1 MVAKSYQK
9 MKQLGVPYKDKG
21 KAYVR
26 VMTQKGV
33 EKVVRWYTDEE
44 YAKMYPEE
52 KKDRTKD
59 PYYKPQKYTLGFDKG
74 YITIF
79 RGYKEDLHEEWFKQ
93 SICRYARWWGWYV
106 ISTQE
111 VPLDLPAGVEPVKLF
126 WDPMGNEEE
135 WLKDEATVKAHVRNT
150 LLEAIKSEKK
160 DNTSPF
166 KSVYQGE
173 VGERLELTV
182 KIIGREEEKNEK
194 YNKVTFT
201 YEMED
206 GNHNYYKWRT
216 QVKDWSVGTKH
227 HIRGTV
233 KEYDEVNG
241 EEATVLT
248 RCVEVA

>member
-1 MVAKSYQK
+1 MPVAKSYQN

-33 EKVVRWYTDEE
+33 EKVVRWYDDNE

-52 KKDRTKD
+52 KKDRSKD
-59 PYYKPQKYTLGFDKG
+59 PYYKPQKIVLGFEKG

-79 RGYKEDLHEEWFKQ
+79 KGNKPEHEEWFED
-93 SICRYARWWGWYV
+93 SICRFARWWGWYV
-106 ISTQE
+106 PSTME
-111 VPLDLPAGVEPVKLF
+111 VPNDLPEGVMPVRLD
-126 WDPMGNEEE
+126 WAPMGNEID
-135 WLKDEATVKAHVRNT
+135 WLKSEDIVAAHVRKT
-150 LLEAIKSEKK
+150 LLEAIREGGS
-160 DNTSPF
+160 TR
-166 KSVYQGE
+166 QG
-173 VGERLELTV
+173 GIGSRLDINV
-182 KIIGREEEKNEK
+182 KIIGKVEEE
-194 YNKVTFT
+194 NKRYKSMTYV

-206 GNHNYYKWRT
+206 GDHNYYKWKT
-216 QVKDWSVGTKH
+216 QAKDWSVGTTH

-248 RCVEVA
+248 RCIEV

>member
-79 RGYKEDLHEEWFKQ
+79 RGYKEELHEEWFKQ

-111 VPLDLPAGVEPVKLF
+111 VPLDLPAGVTPVKLF

-135 WLKDEATVKAHVRNT
+135 WLKDEITVKNHVRKT
-150 LLEAIKSEKK
+150 LMDSMKPAEREAIS
-160 DNTSPF
+160 T
-166 KSVYQGE
+166 YQGE
-173 VGERLELTV
+173 VGDRLDLVV
-182 KIIGREEEKNEK
+182 KIISKDSVENKRF
-194 YNKVTFT
+194 NKVTYT

-206 GNHNYYKWRT
+206 ETGNYYKWTT
-216 QVKDWSVGTKH
+216 QAQNWACGTRH

-233 KEYDEVNG
+233 KEFDEVMG